1 MQNNFKS
8 TLSSREWAN
17 VVIAMTYEAISADP
31 QMHWDIGVARLTTMS
46 FRYPQSQRVA
56 GDVRAGTEGVA
67 RV

>member
-1 MQNNFKS
+1 
-8 TLSSREWAN
+8 
-17 VVIAMTYEAISADP
+17 MTYEAISADP

-56 GDVRAGTEGVA
+56 GDIRAGTEGVA